1 MLIWLTQTVYWEATH
16 FCLQNGIREKVM
28 KRIYS
33 SLVLAEVENMKNV
46 LQLNGI
52 ESTITNQYLSVGI
65 GGIDCCPGLWLAER
79 DVERALEVI
88 ETSDKYLGESQG
100 AWICS
105 ECNEEVEG
113 QFTECWNCGNA
124 RSIE

>member
-1 MLIWLTQTVYWEATH
+1 LEATH

-33 SLVLAEVENMKNV
+33 APILAQVENMKNV

-52 ESTITNQYLSVGI
+52 ESTISNQYLSVGV
-65 GGIDCCPGLWLAER
+65 GGIGCYPELCVAER
-79 DVERALEVI
+79 DVERALEI
-88 ETSDKYLGESQG
+88 IKNTDKDLSESQG
-100 AWICS
+100 TWVCS

-113 QFTECWNCGNA
+113 QFTECWNCGKA
-124 RSIE
+124 RSKE

>member
-1 MLIWLTQTVYWEATH
+1 LAGLTQTVYYWEATH

-33 SLVLAEVENMKNV
+33 APILAEVENMKNV

-52 ESTITNQYLSVGI
+52 ESNITNQYLSVGI
-65 GGIDCCPGLWLAER
+65 GGIDCCPELWVAER
-79 DVERALEVI
+79 DVERALEI
-88 ETSDKYLGESQG
+88 IKNTDKDLSESQG
-100 AWICS
+100 TWVCS

-113 QFTECWNCGNA
+113 QFTECWNCGKA
-124 RSIE
+124 RSKE